1 MESEK
6 LIHRSDYSYFHSIT
20 TRWADNDI
28 YGHINN
34 VVYYSYFD
42 TVVNQYL
49 IEFANFNPINDSI
62 IGFVVHSNCTYIKAI
77 AHPNKIEAGLIVKK
91 IGNSSVTYGIG
102 IFKKG
107 ERTACAYGEFVH
119 VFVDKKKTTN
129 QDLCLKKSGR
139 HYKKSFDI
147 NYVEVIVLF
156 R

>member
-6 LIHRSDYSYFHSIT
+6 LIHRLDYSYFHSIT

-42 TVVNQYL
+42 TVANQYL
-49 IEFANFNPINDSI
+49 IEFANFNPINDAI
-62 IGFVVHSNCTYIKAI
+62 IGFVVHSNCTYIKSI

-91 IGNSSVTYGIG
+91 IGKSSVTYGIG

-119 VFVDKKKTTN
+119 VFVDKKDN
-129 QDLCLKKSGR
+129 QPTSMPKKIR
-139 HYKKSFDI
+139 EALQKI
-147 NYVEVIVLF
+147 L
-156 R
+156 